1 MNLKQLATFKHL
13 NIRKEGDQ
21 KILTIDL
28 KILTVVEGDSLIEFH
43 PSLRTLL
50 WNQDEPRFKGLIKS
64 VALIGELG
72 RHDAKINHV
81 EMRDCTLRKFDVTPL
96 PMGMGELAF
105 TVTTRPESGKT
116 VSMLSEFISE
126 QVEILVHPE
135 GDLFGQQHKE
145 RVDEGVAAWLAA
157 YGRTTFPDE
166 SPPPC
171 TSEPA
176 DKLAGE
182 EAPTFKNPGR
192 KSKAR

>member
-28 KILTVVEGDSLIEFH
+28 KILTVVQGDALIEFH

-135 GDLFGQQHKE
+135 GDLLE
-145 RVDEGVAAWLAA
+145 LVNNSIPTDPVAAWIKQF
-157 YGRTTFPDE
+157 GTVFPGAK
-166 SPPPC
+166 PATC